1 MTYHTGLVSISF
13 RKQSV
18 EELIC
23 AAKELGIT
31 AIEWGSDV
39 HVPAGDTERAAQV
52 KALCENAGIVMPEY
66 GSYYHLGLDPENF
79 DGVLACA
86 RALGTTRIRVWGGK
100 KPSDTLQTADYEALV
115 TDARRICDMA
125 PDMRI
130 CLECHKNSVT
140 DEYHTALRFLKD
152 VDRPNLKM
160 FWQPHQ
166 YRDLSYNLDALKALL
181 PYVESVHVFSW
192 DRERMFPLDGMEGD
206 WLQYLKLLKEAGVES
221 YMLEFMHDHKFESL
235 PQTAKTLKTWLEQE

>member
-1 MTYHTGLVSISF
+1 MAYHTGLVSISF
-13 RKQSV
+13 RKHSA
-18 EELIC
+18 EELIA
-23 AAKELGIT
+23 AAKENGIT

-52 KALCENAGIVMPEY
+52 KALCEDAGIAMPEY
-66 GSYYHLGLDPENF
+66 GSYYYLGLEPESF

-100 KPSDTLQTADYEALV
+100 KPSDTLQTADYAALV
-115 TDARRICDMA
+115 DDARRICDMA
-125 PDMRI
+125 PDMLI

-140 DEYHTALRFLKD
+140 DEYHNTLRFLKD
-152 VDRPNLKM
+152 VDRKNLKM

-192 DRERMFPLDGMEGD
+192 NRERMFPLDGMEGD
-206 WLQYLKLLKEAGVES
+206 WLQYLKLLKDAGVEN
-221 YMLEFMHDHKFESL
+221 YMLEFMHDHKLESL